1 MMARHSWTVILLS
14 GFVATSVAQ
23 GNDEALQRSVS
34 EIRHAIGDWDVV
46 TEFLADDGSV
56 QKTVEGNYSFSW
68 VVEDRVA
75 SGTNAIPAIELR
87 SGILFYINAAAGNI
101 EMVAVGPDGRLWIM
115 TGPLGGS
122 TRYSQEYP
130 DSSGGTGQ
138 LRFTRY
144 NVSDDGFES
153 KMEYTDDGGETWK
166 PGNHQVFRRAQKP
179 ESEDPEAG

>member
-1 MMARHSWTVILLS
+1 MTRRSWTGIVLS
-14 GFVATSVAQ
+14 GFMAVSAAQ
-23 GNDEALQRSVS
+23 ADDGALQRSVS
-34 EIRHAIGDWDVV
+34 EIRHAIGEWDVV
-46 TEFLADDGSV
+46 TEFLAEDGSV
-56 QKTVEGNYSFSW
+56 QNSVEGNYSFSW

-75 SGTNAIPAIELR
+75 SGTNAIPAIGLR
-87 SGILFYINAAAGNI
+87 SGILFYINEAAGNI

-122 TRYSQEYP
+122 TRYSQEYQ

-138 LRFTRY
+138 LRFTRF

-166 PGNHQVFRRAQKP
+166 PGNHQVFRRAKTSDD
-179 ESEDPEAG
+179 EEPEAG

>member
-1 MMARHSWTVILLS
+1 MSSRVWTGLLLAS
-14 GFVATSVAQ
+14 LVAIPAAQ
-23 GNDEALQRSVS
+23 ADDEALQYSVS

-46 TEFLADDGSV
+46 TEFLAEDGSV
-56 QKTVEGNYSFSW
+56 RNSAEGNYSFSW

-75 SGTNAIPAIELR
+75 TGTNAIPAAGIR
-87 SGILFYINAAAGNI
+87 SGILFYINEAAEII

-122 TRYSQEYP
+122 TRYSQEYE

-144 NVSDDGFES
+144 NVSEDGFES
-153 KMEYTDDGGETWK
+153 RMEYTDDGGKTWR

-179 ESEDPEAG
+179 VNEAPEAE